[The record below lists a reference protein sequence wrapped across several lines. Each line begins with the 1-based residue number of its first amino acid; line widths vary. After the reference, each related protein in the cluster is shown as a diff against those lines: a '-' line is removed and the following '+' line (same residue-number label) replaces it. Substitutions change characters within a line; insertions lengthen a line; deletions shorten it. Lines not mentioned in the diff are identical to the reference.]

1 MNGIRVNEQ
10 RNPSAECHAN
20 RSPTKDNSPILSAR
34 RANMHVYAT
43 ASFPRFLPHAFGA
56 AAASLHEKEN
66 GLLSEGNIKACTQSF
81 GAMDRF

>member
-1 MNGIRVNEQ
+1 
-10 RNPSAECHAN
+10 
-20 RSPTKDNSPILSAR
+20 
-34 RANMHVYAT
+34 MHIYAT
-43 ASFPRFLPHAFGA
+43 ASCPRFLPHAFGA